1 MGKLRKVGACHAQ
14 YSLKADAKEARL
26 PAGPTESWDKLEGGK
41 RLVGHD
47 VLVYIPVGPPA
58 SRLPAAWLLVHY
70 PQAFVGPRIP
80 SLGTD
85 LLT

>member
-1 MGKLRKVGACHAQ
+1 MGKLRKLGACHEQ

-26 PAGPTESWDKLEGGK
+26 PAGPTESWNKLEGGN
-41 RLVGHD
+41 RLVGRD
-47 VLVYIPVGPPA
+47 MLIYTPVGHPA
-58 SRLPAAWLLVHY
+58 SRLPAAWLPVHY
-70 PQAFVGPRIP
+70 PQAFVDPRIP

>member
-1 MGKLRKVGACHAQ
+1 MGKLRKLGACHEQ
-14 YSLKADAKEARL
+14 CSLKARL
-26 PAGPTESWDKLEGGK
+26 PAGPTESWNKLEGGN
-41 RLVGHD
+41 RLVGRD
-47 VLVYIPVGPPA
+47 MLVYIPVGHPA

-70 PQAFVGPRIP
+70 PQAFVDPRIP